1 MPKSCDAGANGV
13 GPAAC
18 VASKRRSN
26 ASPVRHCGS
35 VVARIPIS
43 GSSVLHRNLQ
53 QTLVHPVSNALLQP
67 SWTQADGDQGP
78 VAQIG
83 PPDDQPASSSV
94 TEDLSALMDLD
105 PSANSISDFEASLF
119 DFSWTTNAPAA
130 SSAPATEPFPPSL
143 TTADAPASNHS
154 PFNGN
159 TGSGF
164 PYPSPVQT
172 SASQPA
178 NARGRPSATNQR
190 DLWIRKLSYIN
201 IELYQHYVAA
211 SPSANVSLP
220 ATDSLSRLDYFS
232 SASFSA
238 TTATAADHWNIDQ
251 TFVVTLQFLEAL
263 EDMAAASTSPH
274 VNHHTNRLD
283 NSTVLLVFSCYLR
296 LLEIYAALFRDLAA
310 SPSSSSS
317 SSPSSSSHRAPS
329 PPPAP
334 RSPSRSSP
342 TSSSP
347 NLALP
352 RLCLGNFVIGP
363 ESPLHGSMVV
373 HLAELLLAR
382 THDAV
387 GCVGGGGDGGG
398 GRPASSSSSSGSPP
412 NQRRIGRHRADSAGF
427 EDGERGGEGEGG
439 QDGDDGSTRRR
450 ASQQMQG
457 QRAGGIVRKA
467 VVSASA
473 HENERRKP
481 SLSDEGAWG
490 RMGMTG
496 DIPGVTVKAV
506 REKEREV
513 RRFLE
518 RVRGS

>member
-13 GPAAC
+13 GAAAY

-26 ASPVRHCGS
+26 AFPVRHCGS
-35 VVARIPIS
+35 VVARIHIS
-43 GSSVLHRNLQ
+43 GSSVLHRSLQ
-53 QTLVHPVSNALLQP
+53 QTLVHPVSNALLQS

-78 VAQIG
+78 AAQTG
-83 PPDDQPASSSV
+83 PPDDQPTSSSV

-143 TTADAPASNHS
+143 AAADAPASNLG

-164 PYPSPVQT
+164 PCSSPVQT
-172 SASQPA
+172 SASQPS

-220 ATDSLSRLDYFS
+220 TTDSLSRPGYFS

-263 EDMAAASTSPH
+263 EDMAASTSPH
-274 VNHHTNRLD
+274 ANYHTNRLD
-283 NSTVLLVFSCYLR
+283 NSTVLLVFSCYLH

-398 GRPASSSSSSGSPP
+398 GRPASSSSSSASSP

-427 EDGERGGEGEGG
+427 DDGERGGEGEDG

-457 QRAGGIVRKA
+457 HKAGGVVRRT

-473 HENERRKP
+473 SENGRRKP
-481 SLSDEGAWG
+481 SLSDEGVWV
-490 RMGMTG
+490 RVGMTG
-496 DIPGVTVKAV
+496 DIPGVTVRAV

-518 RVRGS
+518 RVRSS

>member
-1 MPKSCDAGANGV
+1 MDNATPYRLACDRCHAQKLRCRREWSGGGCVRCIKAKVQCVSSPSLRVRRGEDSHHRQQRSAQK
-13 GPAAC
+13 PAA
-18 VASKRRSN
+18 N
-26 ASPVRHCGS
+26 
-35 VVARIPIS
+35 
-43 GSSVLHRNLQ
+43 SS
-53 QTLVHPVSNALLQP
+53 S
-67 SWTQADGDQGP
+67 SGP
-78 VAQIG
+78 VAQTG
-83 PPDDQPASSSV
+83 LPDDQPTSSSA

-159 TGSGF
+159 TSSGF
-164 PYPSPVQT
+164 PYPSPVQI

-220 ATDSLSRLDYFS
+220 ANDSLSRLDYFS

-263 EDMAAASTSPH
+263 EDMAAAASTSPH
-274 VNHHTNRLD
+274 ANHRTNRLD

-317 SSPSSSSHRAPS
+317 SSPSSSSSHRAPS

-398 GRPASSSSSSGSPP
+398 GRPASSSSSASPP

-427 EDGERGGEGEGG
+427 DDGERGGEGEGG

-450 ASQQMQG
+450 ASQQIQG

-467 VVSASA
+467 VVSAPA
-473 HENERRKP
+473 HENGRRKP
-481 SLSDEGAWG
+481 SLSDDGAWG

-518 RVRGS
+518 RVRSS